1 MRALG
6 RELLRDVGRAERL
19 EWWQADGR
27 GGWAASGVLGLNAR
41 RQHGLLVVATPAGRL
56 NLLARLEERL
66 EFAGGETVELATA
79 RYAGAVH
86 PRGFERAEAFALDPL
101 PCLVHETA
109 RGRLGRTVARLHDT
123 DAVVVQHEWDGEPA
137 QLVVRP
143 LLAYRGVDELQRERD
158 DLRRDVAPDGDA
170 VACVP
175 LAGWPPLVMR
185 LPGGRWQGEGWW
197 YRHCEYALD
206 REQGLEGH
214 EDLWSPG
221 EFRVALR
228 PGQAAALLAAAG
240 AVPAADPR
248 ALLLAEKARQRAVSA
263 GVGGLEGELRR
274 AADAFFVRDAE
285 RGPVLAAGYPGPVE
299 RARGAAIALP
309 GLCLAIGRVEQARDV
324 LHSLVNRLRLGR
336 LASGDEGGG
345 AAAGDAQA
353 ALWFVIAVHRL
364 READPAAAR
373 DRGLEAAVD
382 AVVDAW
388 LGGGAAGL
396 RVRSDGLVEV
406 AADAADADDARPG
419 CPVELQA
426 LWHNA
431 LLIAAGLS
439 RSRGDG
445 GRAGGLAHAAA
456 RCRESVQRVFW
467 CDRRGHLADA
477 VSAEG
482 APDFTLRA
490 AQLHALG
497 LPHVLLPRDAA
508 LRALAAVE
516 TGLLTPHGLRSEA
529 GGPAEP
535 WWAGLW
541 ADARVR
547 LLGEAG
553 KAAVHAWLDGL
564 EPHLGEGV
572 LGQVAERF
580 DGAPPHAPRGA
591 GAAAASVGE
600 LLRALRRVGRAP
612 RAGR

>member
-6 RELLRDVGRAERL
+6 RELLRDVERAERL

-66 EFAGGETVELATA
+66 ELSDGEMIELATA
-79 RYAGAVH
+79 RYDGAIH
-86 PRGFERAEAFALDPL
+86 PRGFERAEAFTLDPL

-109 RGRLGRTVARLHDT
+109 RGRLVRTVARLHDT
-123 DAVVVQHEWDGEPA
+123 DAVVVQYEWDGEPA

-185 LPGGRWQGEGWW
+185 LPGGHWQGEGWW

-248 ALLLAEKARQRAVSA
+248 ALLLAEKARQRALSA

-388 LGGGAAGL
+388 LGAGAAGL

-406 AADAADADDARPG
+406 AADADDARPG

-445 GRAGGLAHAAA
+445 GRAGGLAHAAV